1 MDSFTNRWLLIL
13 GIGTVLFGISL
24 FILRV
29 PVRTILV
36 FFALGL
42 PVVLLWLYIDEKTK
56 REKKKIDAI
65 SNLEIQPCVCSIC
78 RHDLVTVCMD
88 DKCPCCIMLKGDK
101 VVGHSINPLQ

>member
-1 MDSFTNRWLLIL
+1 MDTLTNRWLLIL

-29 PVRTILV
+29 PIRTILI
-36 FFALGL
+36 FFALGFPL
-42 PVVLLWLYIDEKTK
+42 VLLWLYVDERSRRAK
-56 REKKKIDAI
+56 EKIEAI
-65 SNLEIQPCVCSIC
+65 SNLEIQPCVCAIC
-78 RHDLVTVCMD
+78 RHDLVTNCMN